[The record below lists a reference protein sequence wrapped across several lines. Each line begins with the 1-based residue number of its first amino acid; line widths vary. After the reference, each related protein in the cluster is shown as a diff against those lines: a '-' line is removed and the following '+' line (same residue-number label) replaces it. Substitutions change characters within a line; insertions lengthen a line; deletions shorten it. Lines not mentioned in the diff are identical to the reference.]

1 MLKLNT
7 KTPNICIAG
16 LFIRAIGESA
26 SVLASWGIDRDG
38 RGKAAST
45 RIAEIAGC
53 PTTPYSALLNC
64 VRTIDA
70 QTLTDSYFKYA
81 VIRLF
86 LLVTFRFGLLTNKIC
101 SLYRKKT

>member
-1 MLKLNT
+1 MDRT
-7 KTPNICIAG
+7 G

-38 RGKAAST
+38 RGKVAST

-53 PTTPYSALLNC
+53 PTTPYAALLNC

-70 QTLTDSYFKYA
+70 QILTDAYFTYS
-81 VIRLF
+81 VSIDRLSF
-86 LLVTFRFGLLTNKIC
+86 YSNNFFFKCIFFSVFDL
-101 SLYRKKT
+101 KTKRMLID

>member
-1 MLKLNT
+1 MYRT
-7 KTPNICIAG
+7 G

-38 RGKAAST
+38 RGKVAST

-53 PTTPYSALLNC
+53 PTTPYAALLNC

-70 QTLTDSYFKYA
+70 QTLTDAYFTYSVSIDKLIFYSTA
-81 VIRLF
+81 IFYLNAF
-86 LLVTFRFGLLTNKIC
+86 S
-101 SLYRKKT
+101 SLYLI

>member
-1 MLKLNT
+1 MYRT
-7 KTPNICIAG
+7 G

-38 RGKAAST
+38 RGKVAST

-53 PTTPYSALLNC
+53 PTTPYAALLNC

-70 QTLTDSYFKYA
+70 QTLTDAYFTYG
-81 VIRLF
+81 VRLKQKSAF
-86 LLVTFRFGLLTNKIC
+86 YSKLIKLFFEFRQKIC
-101 SLYRKKT
+101 WQVA